1 MGRGSSEVVLDLILV
16 GSYSVFVSEM
26 LMSSFEDLQRHW
38 VLLAVSFYL
47 YFIIPILQ
55 IRKPRPR
62 ETSNFCGV
70 IKNESRGSSLVV

>member
-1 MGRGSSEVVLDLILV
+1 MGRDNTAVLHLILV

-26 LMSSFEDLQRHW
+26 LMSSFEDLQHHW
-38 VLLAVSFYL
+38 VLAVSFYL

-55 IRKPRPR
+55 IRKPKPR
-62 ETSNFCGV
+62 ETSNFRGV